1 MHSHST
7 GLIARGDLTAVR
19 ETSIAPQRR
28 PFVTRETLRQPI
40 NAMSVDVEDWAHS
53 TLGPE
58 LPLSRRFETSTR
70 RILDAFAARG
80 VRGTFFV
87 LGLAAEKAP
96 HIVREI
102 QAAGHEVQ
110 SHGYGHENLH
120 DLTPERFRAD
130 MNRSK
135 KMLEDMTGVE
145 IYAYRAP
152 FFTITRKT
160 LWALDVLVE
169 EGFRYDSSVFPMKM
183 KRYGIEGAPTFPHRL
198 RTPAGYEIL
207 ELPVATCTFA
217 GRQLPVG
224 GGGYFRL
231 FPYRLLRR
239 GVTQLNA
246 AGHGAT
252 IYMHPYEYDPLE
264 FREIDVPVSWKLRL
278 HQSIGRRGFPRK
290 VDRMLAEFRFGTMQ
304 DVIDATEEWPV
315 FEHRPAQVA

>member
-1 MHSHST
+1 MISST
-7 GLIARGDLTAVR
+7 AELIARGEIALSKSPATIVRATRIPTAKA
-19 ETSIAPQRR
+19 IAA
-28 PFVTRETLRQPI
+28 PI
-40 NAMSVDVEDWAHS
+40 NAMSVDVEDWAQS
-53 TLGPE
+53 TLSPH

-70 RILDAFAARG
+70 RIIEAFADRG

-102 QAAGHEVQ
+102 QRAGHEVQ
-110 SHGYGHENLH
+110 SHGYGHENIH
-120 DLTPERFRAD
+120 DLTPERFRRD
-130 MNRSK
+130 MDRSK
-135 KMLEDMTGVE
+135 KLLEDMTGVE

-152 FFTITRKT
+152 FFTITEKT

-169 EGFRYDSSVFPMKM
+169 QGFRYDSSIFPMKM
-183 KRYGIEGAPTFPHRL
+183 KRYGIDGAPPFPHKV
-198 RTPAGYEIL
+198 RTPGGNEIM

-231 FPYRLLRR
+231 FPYPLLRR

-252 IYMHPYEYDPLE
+252 IYMHPYEYDPFE
-264 FREIDVPVSWKLRL
+264 FRELDMDVSWKLRL

-304 DVIDATEEWPV
+304 DVIDETSEWPV
-315 FEHRPAQVA
+315 FEHRLAQVA